1 MYQIG
6 IIWPYFNHAGIF
18 STDFHESSQYHHENP
33 SSGDELIHAVSL
45 RLSRQMQ
52 ERYLDQATID

>member
-1 MYQIG
+1 MYQTG
-6 IIWPYFNHAGIF
+6 IIWPYLNHIGIF
-18 STDFHESSQYHHENP
+18 STDFQESSQYHHENL

-52 ERYLDQATID
+52 GRYLDQETID